1 MPTDNNIP
9 ITGHPGDAY
18 TVRSFYE
25 SALDANGQPGHYQL
39 MGLGFQNVGTTW
51 DVATYE
57 NGYPV
62 AITPASVVGGH
73 VNNVAGG
80 MTAVA
85 GASAMMVYIASSTGL
100 TVSAVVTNQIVG
112 ITNDPIWS
120 NIAVYGTGGDA
131 VSITGVVTGDGFFNI
146 RAGETSGGIG
156 VYGTGLT
163 AVGVTGSVYVD
174 STGGDGLQVYGA
186 SGASSLG
193 VTGTVALDHRQLIG
207 ISGGCTLNDK
217 IEVRM
222 PNGITSGYIGANL
235 HTGISLG
242 SWGLTSGIRIQAFS
256 TGSTAEYVYVGGGT
270 SFGLTAAGGAGM
282 GYPLREFESV
292 FLEVDNTHWVMIAAD
307 NSAAKIKFIGS

>member
-25 SALDANGQPGHYQL
+25 EGLDTNGQPGHYQL

-51 DVATYE
+51 DVATYQ

-112 ITNDPIWS
+112 I
-120 NIAVYGTGGDA
+120 TGGDA

-207 ISGGCTLNDK
+207 ISGGCTLTTK
-217 IEVRM
+217 
-222 PNGITSGYIGANL
+222 
-235 HTGISLG
+235 
-242 SWGLTSGIRIQAFS
+242 
-256 TGSTAEYVYVGGGT
+256 
-270 SFGLTAAGGAGM
+270 
-282 GYPLREFESV
+282 
-292 FLEVDNTHWVMIAAD
+292 
-307 NSAAKIKFIGS
+307 